1 MTQRNATQ
9 HKDKLITVT
18 HNEMYE
24 SLSHHIYLKKKKTK
38 YTRNDYIYVVDG
50 DTNQESGSSAGGLR
64 RPNRVLKW

>member
-24 SLSHHIYLKKKKTK
+24 SLSHHIYLKKKKQSIHGMT
-38 YTRNDYIYVVDG
+38 TF
-50 DTNQESGSSAGGLR
+50 T
-64 RPNRVLKW
+64 